1 MKLEIRQNS
10 SLLLKKITINNT
22 LQNVRNPLKT
32 KGFCGIIKLLISSF
46 EVRNEGRNFRKS
58 IR

>member
-1 MKLEIRQNS
+1 MKLEIHQNS

-46 EVRNEGRNFRKS
+46 EVTNERRNL
-58 IR
+58 

>member
-10 SLLLKKITINNT
+10 SPLLKKITIKNAF
-22 LQNVRNPLKT
+22 QNVRNPLKT

-46 EVRNEGRNFRKS
+46 EVTNERRKLLK
-58 IR
+58 